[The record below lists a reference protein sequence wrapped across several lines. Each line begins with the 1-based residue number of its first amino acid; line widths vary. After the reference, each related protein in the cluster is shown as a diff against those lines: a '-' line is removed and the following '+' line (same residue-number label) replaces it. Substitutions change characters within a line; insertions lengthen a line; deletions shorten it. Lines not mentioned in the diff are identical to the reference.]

1 MLQASFSALTSMK
14 QKYDVLIN
22 YMQMRPP
29 CSVQYGGVLDHP
41 DGRGQCGG
49 WQCHHGH
56 PNRSNNSSGQRT
68 WGLRAA
74 ANSKLSYSVPIDS
87 PGASKV
93 VTSALGFT
101 VDLQRDIKS
110 LWYGICSGIRV
121 YQCVQAQHV
130 REIVSGEDSR
140 SLGVVKHL
148 WTRQCGS
155 SHSFSGNATVA
166 ETVAES
172 VVDAAD
178 VGLRASPASST
189 PLSCEAS
196 SSRRLWACSIV
207 QIRLLKLRRG

>member
-1 MLQASFSALTSMK
+1 MLMDVVNVRAGSAIMDTQTAK
-14 QKYDVLIN
+14 TTAPGN
-22 YMQMRPP
+22 AH
-29 CSVQYGGVLDHP
+29 GGFELL
-41 DGRGQCGG
+41 QT
-49 WQCHHGH
+49 
-56 PNRSNNSSGQRT
+56 RSCRIAFRSTRLEPRRLSPAP
-68 WGLRAA
+68 WGSQWTCKEIS
-74 ANSKLSYSVPIDS
+74 N
-87 PGASKV
+87 
-93 VTSALGFT
+93 
-101 VDLQRDIKS
+101 

-196 SSRRLWACSIV
+196 SSRRLWACSMV